1 MTDCDRAMIVVEVC
15 VASQEDD
22 GECFFCNFEGSRDEG
37 GAFDGTPHD
46 PDCPLVEESFI
57 DRQGGRV

>member
-1 MTDCDRAMIVVEVC
+1 MIVVEVC